1 AYTAQEVAA
10 AQHVPGKQVAK
21 VVMVKAGK
29 QLMMAVLP
37 APYRVDLK
45 KLASALGAKSARLAR
60 EEEFEGIFPD
70 CEVGAMPPFG
80 NLYQLPV
87 YVDASLT
94 EDVEIVFQTGTHSD
108 TMKIRYADYQRLAQP
123 KVAEYARR
131 P

>member
-1 AYTAQEVAA
+1 METCKQRLEKYFRENKVAFQSMTHPAAYTAQEVAA

-80 NLYQLPV
+80 NLYQLLV

-94 EDVEIVFQTGTHSD
+94 EDVEIVF
-108 TMKIRYADYQRLAQP
+108 
-123 KVAEYARR
+123 
-131 P
+131 